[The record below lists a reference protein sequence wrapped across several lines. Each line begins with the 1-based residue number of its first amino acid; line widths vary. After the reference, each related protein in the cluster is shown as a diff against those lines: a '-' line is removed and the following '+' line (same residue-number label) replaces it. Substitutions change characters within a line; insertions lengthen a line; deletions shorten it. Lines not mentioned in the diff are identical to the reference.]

1 MFTLNTYRFFTDET
15 IGFHLVA
22 AYGKSGKG
30 NPATL
35 AARLVAQWK
44 PPRKSDTSAADA
56 KKRKN
61 EDDQRG
67 EAATTE
73 GGGGGGEVD
82 GEVDAALGN
91 RSIDVEVEKDVEIEK
106 DVEGNERDETRSPLP
121 PPKKRSHYNRA

>member
-1 MFTLNTYRFFTDET
+1 M
-15 IGFHLVA
+15 
-22 AYGKSGKG
+22 
-30 NPATL
+30 
-35 AARLVAQWK
+35 AQWK

-73 GGGGGGEVD
+73 GGGGGEVD

-91 RSIDVEVEKDVEIEK
+91 RSIDVEVEKDVERIS
-106 DVEGNERDETRSPLP
+106 TRGTRRVRRCRHRKSVPITTEP
-121 PPKKRSHYNRA
+121 S

>member
-1 MFTLNTYRFFTDET
+1 
-15 IGFHLVA
+15 
-22 AYGKSGKG
+22 
-30 NPATL
+30 
-35 AARLVAQWK
+35 VAQWK

-61 EDDQRG
+61 EDDQSG

-73 GGGGGGEVD
+73 GGGGGGD

-91 RSIDVEVEKDVEIEK
+91 RSIDVEVEKDVEI
-106 DVEGNERDETRSPLP
+106 DERDETRSPLP

>member
-1 MFTLNTYRFFTDET
+1 M
-15 IGFHLVA
+15 
-22 AYGKSGKG
+22 
-30 NPATL
+30 
-35 AARLVAQWK
+35 AQWK

-61 EDDQRG
+61 EDDQRR

-73 GGGGGGEVD
+73 GGGGGGD

-91 RSIDVEVEKDVEIEK
+91 RSIDVEVEK

>member
-1 MFTLNTYRFFTDET
+1 M
-15 IGFHLVA
+15 
-22 AYGKSGKG
+22 
-30 NPATL
+30 
-35 AARLVAQWK
+35 AQWK

-61 EDDQRG
+61 EDAQRG

-73 GGGGGGEVD
+73 GEGGEVD

-106 DVEGNERDETRSPLP
+106 DVEVNERDETRSPLP

>member
-1 MFTLNTYRFFTDET
+1 M
-15 IGFHLVA
+15 
-22 AYGKSGKG
+22 
-30 NPATL
+30 
-35 AARLVAQWK
+35 AQWK

-91 RSIDVEVEKDVEIEK
+91 RSIDVEVEKDVEVRREGRDAFAVAATEK
-106 DVEGNERDETRSPLP
+106 AFPLQPSLASGDTEPSPARRLGEEA
-121 PPKKRSHYNRA
+121 RLVRRFVNL

>member
-1 MFTLNTYRFFTDET
+1 M
-15 IGFHLVA
+15 
-22 AYGKSGKG
+22 
-30 NPATL
+30 
-35 AARLVAQWK
+35 AQWK
-44 PPRKSDTSAADA
+44 PPRRSDTSAADA

-106 DVEGNERDETRSPLP
+106 DVEGDERDETRSPLP
-121 PPKKRSHYNRA
+121 PPKTRFHYNRA

>member
-1 MFTLNTYRFFTDET
+1 M
-15 IGFHLVA
+15 
-22 AYGKSGKG
+22 
-30 NPATL
+30 
-35 AARLVAQWK
+35 AQWK

-61 EDDQRG
+61 EDDQRR

-73 GGGGGGEVD
+73 GGGGGGD

-91 RSIDVEVEKDVEIEK
+91 RSIDVEVEKDVEG
-106 DVEGNERDETRSPLP
+106 DERDETRSPLP

>member
-1 MFTLNTYRFFTDET
+1 M
-15 IGFHLVA
+15 
-22 AYGKSGKG
+22 
-30 NPATL
+30 
-35 AARLVAQWK
+35 AQWK
-44 PPRKSDTSAADA
+44 PPRRSDTSAADA

-91 RSIDVEVEKDVEIEK
+91 RSIDVEVEKDVE
-106 DVEGNERDETRSPLP
+106 VNERDETRSPLP

>member
-1 MFTLNTYRFFTDET
+1 M
-15 IGFHLVA
+15 
-22 AYGKSGKG
+22 
-30 NPATL
+30 
-35 AARLVAQWK
+35 AQWK

-73 GGGGGGEVD
+73 GEGGEVD

-91 RSIDVEVEKDVEIEK
+91 RSIDVEVEKDVEGQREGRDAFAVAATEK
-106 DVEGNERDETRSPLP
+106 AFPLQPSLASGDTEPSPARRLGEGARLVRRFVNL
-121 PPKKRSHYNRA
+121 

>member
-1 MFTLNTYRFFTDET
+1 M
-15 IGFHLVA
+15 
-22 AYGKSGKG
+22 
-30 NPATL
+30 
-35 AARLVAQWK
+35 AQWK

-67 EAATTE
+67 EAAATE
-73 GGGGGGEVD
+73 GGGGEVD

-91 RSIDVEVEKDVEIEK
+91 RSIDVEIEK
-106 DVEGNERDETRSPLP
+106 VVEGNERDETRSPLP

>member
-1 MFTLNTYRFFTDET
+1 M
-15 IGFHLVA
+15 
-22 AYGKSGKG
+22 
-30 NPATL
+30 
-35 AARLVAQWK
+35 AQWK

-73 GGGGGGEVD
+73 GGGGGGD

-91 RSIDVEVEKDVEIEK
+91 RSIDVEVEKDVEI
-106 DVEGNERDETRSPLP
+106 DERDETRSPLP

>member
-1 MFTLNTYRFFTDET
+1 M
-15 IGFHLVA
+15 
-22 AYGKSGKG
+22 
-30 NPATL
+30 
-35 AARLVAQWK
+35 AQWK
-44 PPRKSDTSAADA
+44 PPRKNDTSAADV

-61 EDDQRG
+61 EDNQRG

-73 GGGGGGEVD
+73 GGGGEVD

-106 DVEGNERDETRSPLP
+106 VVEGNERDETRSPLP

>member
-1 MFTLNTYRFFTDET
+1 M
-15 IGFHLVA
+15 
-22 AYGKSGKG
+22 
-30 NPATL
+30 
-35 AARLVAQWK
+35 AQWK

-67 EAATTE
+67 EAAATE
-73 GGGGGGEVD
+73 GEGGEVD

-91 RSIDVEVEKDVEIEK
+91 RSIDVEVEKDVE
-106 DVEGNERDETRSPLP
+106 VNERDETRSPLP

>member
-1 MFTLNTYRFFTDET
+1 M
-15 IGFHLVA
+15 
-22 AYGKSGKG
+22 
-30 NPATL
+30 
-35 AARLVAQWK
+35 AQWK

-91 RSIDVEVEKDVEIEK
+91 RSIDVEVEKECRGAD
-106 DVEGNERDETRSPLP
+106 ERDETRSPLP

>member
-1 MFTLNTYRFFTDET
+1 M
-15 IGFHLVA
+15 
-22 AYGKSGKG
+22 
-30 NPATL
+30 
-35 AARLVAQWK
+35 AQWK

-67 EAATTE
+67 EAAATE
-73 GGGGGGEVD
+73 GEGGEVD